1 MKVISVNNLYKEYHT
16 GIVGFKSLLKDI
28 EGFIFKLF
36 KKKDPNSILTINK
49 RKNKKR
55 ILAIK
60 NCSFDLKKGEIL
72 GLLGKNGSGK
82 STLLKIISN
91 VTKPTSGEVKIKG
104 QVSSLLEVGAA
115 FNSELTGLENIY
127 LYASIFKIK
136 KKEIEKKIIKILNF
150 SEISDEY
157 LNTPIKRYSSGM
169 YLKLAMS
176 VAFFID
182 AEIIILDE
190 VLSVGD
196 EGFRR
201 KCINKIFELK
211 RNKKTII
218 FVSHNLDMV
227 RKVCERVL
235 VLEKGAIIK
244 DDKAKNAINFYLNN
258 II

>member
-1 MKVISVNNLYKEYHT
+1 
-16 GIVGFKSLLKDI
+16 
-28 EGFIFKLF
+28 
-36 KKKDPNSILTINK
+36 
-49 RKNKKR
+49 
-55 ILAIK
+55 
-60 NCSFDLKKGEIL
+60 
-72 GLLGKNGSGK
+72 
-82 STLLKIISN
+82 
-91 VTKPTSGEVKIKG
+91 
-104 QVSSLLEVGAA
+104 
-115 FNSELTGLENIY
+115 
-127 LYASIFKIK
+127 
-136 KKEIEKKIIKILNF
+136 
-150 SEISDEY
+150 
-157 LNTPIKRYSSGM
+157 M